1 MANLLRL
8 AILILLVW
16 LAWRFVR
23 RWLDRADRP
32 GGIARKAKSAKPP
45 VERMVRCRYCDLHL
59 PEQEALHDGRDW
71 YCTEA
76 HRRADREN
84 RQG

>member
-8 AILILLVW
+8 AILVLLVW
-16 LAWRFVR
+16 LGWRLVR
-23 RWLDRADRP
+23 RWLAGANPPAVSR
-32 GGIARKAKSAKPP
+32 RKTTKK

-71 YCTEA
+71 YCNAA
-76 HRRADREN
+76 HRDADREN
-84 RQG
+84 RTG